1 MELYVDQYARAFRG
15 NLIGYAEAQIHHSKK
30 AHENLSRLRDELAGT
45 QLDDC

>member
-30 AHENLSRLRDELAGT
+30 AYENLAKLRDQLAGI
-45 QLDDC
+45 QLDEC